1 MENNKLLILGSGAT
15 ACLALGYLGLKYMGG
30 EDISKI
36 SEEVN
41 KEIEETKE
49 IKEMKNKIKSESLYN
64 SIEKEEEEEKRET
77 QEEKT
82 TLSEVFAWGNFWR
95 TSYQD
100 NKNEKIE

>member
-30 EDISKI
+30 EDITKI
-36 SEEVN
+36 STEVE
-41 KEIEETKE
+41 KEIKETKE
-49 IKEMKNKIKSESLYN
+49 LKEMKNKITSESLYN
-64 SIEKEEEEEKRET
+64 SIDKEEEEKRET